1 MLDCTVKSKLEGRQ
15 TNAAYN
21 KNTTVM
27 LLELRDYVQLSM
39 QCGMK
44 DFRNFTVR
52 ALSAWKGL
60 TFVFELWQYS
70 CHSFEIPLEFCIILL
85 VVPSL
90 VSCVGAYT
98 IPGSGCGCPCLH
110 YSTPIVAAHPTTT
123 GRLCSSSYS
132 LHV

>member
-1 MLDCTVKSKLEGRQ
+1 MLDCTVKSKLERRQ
-15 TNAAYN
+15 TNACTAYN

-44 DFRNFTVR
+44 DFRNFIAR

-70 CHSFEIPLEFCIILL
+70 CHSFEIPLEFCVILL
-85 VVPSL
+85 VIPSL
-90 VSCVGAYT
+90 IRRCFYYTVG
-98 IPGSGCGCPCLH
+98 PGCPCLQ
-110 YSTPIVAAHPTTT
+110 YKSPIVAAHPTTT